1 LLILK
6 NLPIDNTFQLNSVAE
21 YGAGI
26 SSHDDYLEIL
36 SFRKKHR
43 VGLKVVGEGSN
54 IIPRRSVQGLVV
66 KMIRTGISQLED
78 GDNTVLVE
86 VSAGEN
92 WNDFVFFALEKGW
105 YGLENLV
112 KIPGSVG
119 AAPIQNIGAYG
130 AEVAD
135 FIEYVLVW
143 DAHGRERK
151 LSRDECLFGY
161 RSSIFQR
168 DTELT
173 VAGVGLRL
181 GKIPKPNI
189 SYPEVRNALSG
200 RPETSINPKIVAL
213 KIAEI
218 RAAKLPDP
226 KTYPN
231 VGSFFKNPLL
241 DEADAERLREIGL
254 KVFSQDGGY
263 KISAAEL
270 IDRAG
275 CKDLADEHVY
285 CWPKQPLV
293 LINKSAISSSE
304 VRAFAE
310 KVRSRVLEKF
320 RIRLT
325 YEPRFF
331 E

>member
-1 LLILK
+1 M
-6 NLPIDNTFQLNSVAE
+6 AE
-21 YGAGI
+21 YGAEI

-36 SFRKKHR
+36 SFRKKHG

-54 IIPRRSVQGLVV
+54 IIPGKSVQGLVV
-66 KMIRTGISQLED
+66 KMSRTGIIQLED
-78 GDNTVLVE
+78 GDDTVLVE

-92 WNDFVFFALEKGW
+92 WNDFVFFALDKGW

-135 FIEYVLVW
+135 FIEYVSVW
-143 DAHGRERK
+143 DDLGQERT
-151 LSRDECLFGY
+151 LSREDCHFGY

-168 DTELT
+168 DNELT
-173 VAGVGLRL
+173 VASVGLRL
-181 GKIPKPNI
+181 GKTARPNV
-189 SYPEVRNALSG
+189 SYPDVGNALNGHRESSIT
-200 RPETSINPKIVAL
+200 PEMMASKIS
-213 KIAEI
+213 EI

-226 KTYPN
+226 KTHPN
-231 VGSFFKNPLL
+231 VGSFFKNPVL
-241 DEADAERLREIGL
+241 DEVDAERLRELGLTIFPQDIGS
-254 KVFSQDGGY
+254 KV
-263 KISAAEL
+263 SAAEL

-275 CKDLADEHVY
+275 CKDLSDEYVY

-304 VRAFAE
+304 VMAFSE
-310 KVRSRVLEKF
+310 KVRSRVLEEFKV
-320 RIRLT
+320 RLN
-325 YEPRFF
+325 YEPKFF

>member
-1 LLILK
+1 M
-6 NLPIDNTFQLNSVAE
+6 AE

-26 SSHDDYLEIL
+26 SSHDEYLEIL
-36 SFRKKHR
+36 SFRKQHR
-43 VGLKVVGEGSN
+43 IELKMVGEGSN
-54 IIPRRSVQGLVV
+54 IIPKRSVQGLVV
-66 KMIRTGISQLED
+66 KMSRIGIKQLED
-78 GDNTVLVE
+78 ADDKVLVE

-130 AEVAD
+130 VEVAD

-143 DAHGRERK
+143 DALGKERR
-151 LSRDECLFGY
+151 LSREDCRFGY
-161 RSSIFQR
+161 RSSIFQC
-168 DTELT
+168 DIGLT

-189 SYPEVRNALSG
+189 SYPDVSNALSG
-200 RPETSINPKIVAL
+200 RPESSITPEIVAS
-213 KIAEI
+213 KISEI
-218 RAAKLPDP
+218 RASKLPDP
-226 KTYPN
+226 KMYPN
-231 VGSFFKNPLL
+231 VGSFFKNPVL
-241 DEADAERLREIGL
+241 DEVDAERLRDLGL
-254 KVFSQDGGY
+254 TVFSQDIGS
-263 KISAAEL
+263 KVSAAEL

-275 CKDLADEHVY
+275 CKDLTDEYVY

-304 VRAFAE
+304 VMAFSE
-310 KVRSRVLEKF
+310 KIRSRVLEEFK
-320 RIRLT
+320 IHLD
-325 YEPRFF
+325 YEPKFF

>member
-1 LLILK
+1 
-6 NLPIDNTFQLNSVAE
+6 VAE
-21 YGAGI
+21 YGAEI

-36 SFRKKHR
+36 SFKKKHH
-43 VGLKVVGEGSN
+43 VGLKVIGEGSN
-54 IIPRRSVQGLVV
+54 IIPRRSLQGLVV
-66 KMIRTGISQLED
+66 KMIRKGISQLED
-78 GDNTVLVE
+78 GDDTVLVE
-86 VSAGEN
+86 VGAGEN
-92 WNDFVFFALEKGW
+92 WNDFIYLALEKGW

-143 DAHGRERK
+143 DALGKELT

-168 DTELT
+168 DTGLT

-189 SYPEVRNALSG
+189 TYPDVSNALSG
-200 RPETSINPKIVAL
+200 HPESSITPQILAS

-226 KTYPN
+226 KSYPN
-231 VGSFFKNPLL
+231 VGSFFKNPLI
-241 DEADAERLREIGL
+241 DEADAERLRGIGL
-254 KVFSQDGGY
+254 AVFSHGCGY
-263 KISAAEL
+263 KISAAAL
-270 IDRAG
+270 IDKAG
-275 CKDLADEHVY
+275 CKDLTDEHVY

-320 RIRLT
+320 RIHLT
-325 YEPRFF
+325 YEPKFF
-331 E
+331 D

>member
-1 LLILK
+1 M
-6 NLPIDNTFQLNSVAE
+6 AE

-36 SFRKKHR
+36 SFKKKHR

-66 KMIRTGISQLED
+66 KMTRTGISRLED
-78 GDNTVLVE
+78 GDDTVLVE

-130 AEVAD
+130 VEVAD

-143 DAHGRERK
+143 DARGKERT

-161 RSSIFQR
+161 RSSVFQR
-168 DTELT
+168 DSELM

-181 GKIPKPNI
+181 GKIPRLNI
-189 SYPEVRNALSG
+189 SYPDVSNALNG
-200 RPETSINPKIVAL
+200 RPESSITPKIVAS
-213 KIAEI
+213 KIVEI

-241 DEADAERLREIGL
+241 DEADAERLRRLGL
-254 KVFSQDGGY
+254 TVFSQDIGS
-263 KISAAEL
+263 KVSAAEL

-275 CKDLADEHVY
+275 CKDLRDEHIY

-293 LINKSAISSSE
+293 LINKSAISSLQ

-320 RIRLT
+320 RVHLN
-325 YEPRFF
+325 YEPKFF

>member
-1 LLILK
+1 MIQK
-6 NLPIDNTFQLNSVAE
+6 NLPIENTFQLNSVAE
-21 YGAGI
+21 YGAEI

-36 SFRKKHR
+36 SFRKKHG

-54 IIPRRSVQGLVV
+54 IIPGKRVQGLVV
-66 KMIRTGISQLED
+66 KMSRTGIILLED
-78 GDNTVLVE
+78 GDDTVLVE

-92 WNDFVFFALEKGW
+92 WNDFVFFALDKGW

-135 FIEYVLVW
+135 FIEYVSVW
-143 DAHGRERK
+143 DDLGQERT
-151 LSRDECLFGY
+151 LSREDCHFGY
-161 RSSIFQR
+161 RSSIFQY
-168 DTELT
+168 DNELT
-173 VAGVGLRL
+173 VASVGLRL
-181 GKIPKPNI
+181 GKTARPNV
-189 SYPEVRNALSG
+189 SYPDVGNALNGHRESSIT
-200 RPETSINPKIVAL
+200 PEMMASKIS
-213 KIAEI
+213 EI

-226 KTYPN
+226 KTHPN
-231 VGSFFKNPLL
+231 VGSFFKNPVL
-241 DEADAERLREIGL
+241 DEVDAERLRELGLTIFPQDIGS
-254 KVFSQDGGY
+254 KV
-263 KISAAEL
+263 SAAEL

-275 CKDLADEHVY
+275 CKDLSNEYVY

-304 VRAFAE
+304 VLAFSE
-310 KVRSRVLEKF
+310 KVRSRVLEEFKV
-320 RIRLT
+320 RLN
-325 YEPRFF
+325 YEPKFF

>member
-1 LLILK
+1 M
-6 NLPIDNTFQLNSVAE
+6 AE

-43 VGLKVVGEGSN
+43 IGLKVVGEGSN
-54 IIPRRSVQGLVV
+54 IIPRRSVQGLVA

-78 GDNTVLVE
+78 GDDTVLIE

-143 DAHGRERK
+143 DARGKERT
-151 LSRDECLFGY
+151 LSREECLFGY

-168 DTELT
+168 DSELT

-181 GKIPKPNI
+181 GKIPKLNI
-189 SYPEVRNALSG
+189 SYPDVSNALSG
-200 RPETSINPKIVAL
+200 RPESSITPKIVAS

-241 DEADAERLREIGL
+241 DEADAERLREVGL
-254 KVFSQDGGY
+254 TVFSQDSGY

-275 CKDLADEHVY
+275 CKDLRDEHVY
-285 CWPKQPLV
+285 CWSRQPLV
-293 LINKSAISSSE
+293 FINKSAISSSE
-304 VRAFAE
+304 VRDFAE

-320 RIRLT
+320 RIHLT

-331 E
+331 

>member
-1 LLILK
+1 MILK
-6 NLPIDNTFQLNSVAE
+6 NRPIENTFQLNSVAE
-21 YGAGI
+21 YGSEI
-26 SSHDDYLEIL
+26 SSYDDYLEVL
-36 SFRKKHR
+36 SFKKKHQ

-54 IIPRRSVQGLVV
+54 IIPKRSVQGLVV
-66 KMIRTGISQLED
+66 KMSRAGIRQLED
-78 GDNTVLVE
+78 VNDTVLVE
-86 VSAGEN
+86 VSGGEN

-130 AEVAD
+130 VEVAD

-143 DAHGRERK
+143 DALGRERR
-151 LSRDECLFGY
+151 LSREDCRFGY
-161 RSSIFQR
+161 RSSIFQC
-168 DTELT
+168 DSGLT

-189 SYPEVRNALSG
+189 SYPDVSNALSG
-200 RPETSINPKIVAL
+200 RPESSITPEIVAS

-218 RAAKLPDP
+218 RASKLPDP
-226 KTYPN
+226 RMYPN
-231 VGSFFKNPLL
+231 VGSFFKNPVL
-241 DEADAERLREIGL
+241 DEADAERLRELGL
-254 KVFSQDGGY
+254 TVFSQDIGS
-263 KISAAEL
+263 KVSAAEL

-275 CKDLADEHVY
+275 CKDLTDEYVY

-304 VRAFAE
+304 VMAFSE
-310 KVRSRVLEKF
+310 KVRSRVLEEFKIHLDF
-320 RIRLT
+320 
-325 YEPRFF
+325 EPKFF

>member
-1 LLILK
+1 MLIQK
-6 NLPIDNTFQLNSVAE
+6 NLPIENTFQLNSVAE
-21 YGAGI
+21 YGAEI
-26 SSHDDYLEIL
+26 CSHDDYLEIL
-36 SFRKKHR
+36 SFRKKHG

-54 IIPRRSVQGLVV
+54 IIPGSIVQGLVV
-66 KMIRTGISQLED
+66 KMNRTGISQLED
-78 GDNTVLVE
+78 GDETVLVE

-135 FIEYVLVW
+135 FIEYVSVW
-143 DAHGRERK
+143 DDLGQELT
-151 LSRDECLFGY
+151 LSREECRFGY

-173 VAGVGLRL
+173 VASVGFRL
-181 GKIPKPNI
+181 GKTAKPNV
-189 SYPEVRNALSG
+189 SYPDVSNSLSG
-200 RPETSINPKIVAL
+200 RPQSSITPKTVAS
-213 KIAEI
+213 KISEI

-241 DEADAERLREIGL
+241 DEAGAEILRVLGL
-254 KVFSQDGGY
+254 TVFSKDSGY
-263 KISAAEL
+263 KVSAAEL

-275 CKDLADEHVY
+275 CKDLKNDYVY

-304 VRAFAE
+304 VRVFAE

-320 RIRLT
+320 KIHLD
-325 YEPRFF
+325 YEPKFL

>member
-1 LLILK
+1 M
-6 NLPIDNTFQLNSVAE
+6 AE
-21 YGAGI
+21 YGAKI

-66 KMIRTGISQLED
+66 KMIRTGISKLED
-78 GDNTVLVE
+78 GDDTVLVE

-130 AEVAD
+130 VEVAD
-135 FIEYVLVW
+135 FIEYVIVW
-143 DAHGRERK
+143 DALGKERT

-189 SYPEVRNALSG
+189 SYPDVINVLRG
-200 RPETSINPKIVAL
+200 RSESSITPRIVAS

-226 KTYPN
+226 KTHPN

-241 DEADAERLREIGL
+241 DEADAQRLRGIGL
-254 KVFSQDGGY
+254 RVFSQDIGY

-275 CKDLADEHVY
+275 CKDLTDENVY

-293 LINKSAISSSE
+293 LINKSASSSSE

-320 RIRLT
+320 RISLT
-325 YEPRFF
+325 YEPRFL

>member
-1 LLILK
+1 MLIRK

-36 SFRKKHR
+36 SFGKKHR

-78 GDNTVLVE
+78 GDDTVLVE

-92 WNDFVFFALEKGW
+92 WNDFVFFALERGW

-130 AEVAD
+130 AEVAN

-143 DAHGRERK
+143 DACGRERT

-168 DTELT
+168 DTGLT

-181 GKIPKPNI
+181 SKIPKPNI
-189 SYPEVRNALSG
+189 SYPDVSNTLSD
-200 RPETSINPKIVAL
+200 RPESSITPKIVAS

-241 DEADAERLREIGL
+241 DEADAERLRDIGL
-254 KVFSQDGGY
+254 TVFSQDAGY

-270 IDRAG
+270 IDKAG
-275 CKDLADEHVY
+275 CKDLTDEHIY

-293 LINKSAISSSE
+293 LINKSAISSPE
-304 VRAFAE
+304 VMAFSE
-310 KVRSRVLEKF
+310 KVRARVIEEFKIHLD
-320 RIRLT
+320 
-325 YEPRFF
+325 YEPKFF
-331 E
+331 

>member
-1 LLILK
+1 M
-6 NLPIDNTFQLNSVAE
+6 AE

-54 IIPRRSVQGLVV
+54 IIPRRSVQGFVV
-66 KMIRTGISQLED
+66 KMTRTGISQLED
-78 GDNTVLVE
+78 GNDTVLVE

-92 WNDFVFFALEKGW
+92 WNDFVFFALENGW

-143 DAHGRERK
+143 DADGKERT
-151 LSRDECLFGY
+151 LSREECLFGY

-189 SYPEVRNALSG
+189 SYPDVSSALSG
-200 RPETSINPKIVAL
+200 RPESSITPKIVAS

-254 KVFSQDGGY
+254 TVFSQDIGS
-263 KISAAEL
+263 KVSAAEL

-275 CKDLADEHVY
+275 CKDLIDEHVY

-293 LINKSAISSSE
+293 LINKSAVSSSQ

-320 RIRLT
+320 RIHLT
-325 YEPRFF
+325 YEPKFF

>member
-1 LLILK
+1 M
-6 NLPIDNTFQLNSVAE
+6 AE

-54 IIPRRSVQGLVV
+54 IIPRSNVQGLVV
-66 KMIRTGISQLED
+66 KMIRTGISQLDD
-78 GDNTVLVE
+78 GDDTVLVE

-143 DAHGRERK
+143 DARGKERT

-189 SYPEVRNALSG
+189 SYPDVSNALSD
-200 RPETSINPKIVAL
+200 RPESSITPQIVAS

-241 DEADAERLREIGL
+241 DRSGCGKIKRDWFNGFFSGQWLQNLSRRAYRQSGVQGFNRRACLLLAKAAPGL
-254 KVFSQDGGY
+254 NQQICHFVLGGEGFRR
-263 KISAAEL
+263 KGSF
-270 IDRAG
+270 
-275 CKDLADEHVY
+275 
-285 CWPKQPLV
+285 
-293 LINKSAISSSE
+293 KSS
-304 VRAFAE
+304 
-310 KVRSRVLEKF
+310 
-320 RIRLT
+320 
-325 YEPRFF
+325 
-331 E
+331 

>member
-1 LLILK
+1 M
-6 NLPIDNTFQLNSVAE
+6 AE

-26 SSHDDYLEIL
+26 SSHDEYLEIL
-36 SFRKKHR
+36 SFRKQHR
-43 VGLKVVGEGSN
+43 IELKMVGEGSN
-54 IIPRRSVQGLVV
+54 IIPKRSVQGLVV
-66 KMIRTGISQLED
+66 KMSRIGIKQLED
-78 GDNTVLVE
+78 ADDKVLVE

-143 DAHGRERK
+143 DACGKERT

-168 DTELT
+168 DAELT

-189 SYPEVRNALSG
+189 SYPDVSNALG
-200 RPETSINPKIVAL
+200 DRPESSITPKIVAS

-218 RAAKLPDP
+218 RSAKLPDP

-241 DEADAERLREIGL
+241 DKSDAERLREIGL
-254 KVFSQDGGY
+254 TVFSQDSGY

-275 CKDLADEHVY
+275 CKDLRDEHVY
-285 CWPKQPLV
+285 CWSRQPLV
-293 LINKSAISSSE
+293 FINKSAISSSE
-304 VRAFAE
+304 VRDFAE

-320 RIRLT
+320 RIHLT

-331 E
+331 

>member
-1 LLILK
+1 M
-6 NLPIDNTFQLNSVAE
+6 AE

-26 SSHDDYLEIL
+26 SSHDDYLEVL

-78 GDNTVLVE
+78 GDDTVLVE

-143 DAHGRERK
+143 DADGKERT

-168 DTELT
+168 DSELT

-181 GKIPKPNI
+181 GKIPKLNI
-189 SYPEVRNALSG
+189 SYPDVSSALSG
-200 RPETSINPKIVAL
+200 RPESSITPEIVAS

-226 KTYPN
+226 KSYPN
-231 VGSFFKNPLL
+231 VGSFFKNPLI
-241 DEADAERLREIGL
+241 DEADAERLSGIGIT
-254 KVFSQDGGY
+254 VFSQDSGY

-275 CKDLADEHVY
+275 CKDLADQHVY

-304 VRAFAE
+304 VSAFAE
-310 KVRSRVLEKF
+310 RVRSIVLEKF
-320 RIRLT
+320 RIHLN
-325 YEPRFF
+325 YEPKFF
-331 E
+331 G

>member
-1 LLILK
+1 MIRE
-6 NLPIDNTFQLNSVAE
+6 NLPIDNTFQLDSVAE

-36 SFRKKHR
+36 SFREKHR
-43 VGLKVVGEGSN
+43 VGLTVVGEGSN

-66 KMIRTGISQLED
+66 KMSRTGISQLED
-78 GDNTVLVE
+78 GADTVLVE

-112 KIPGSVG
+112 NIPGSVG

-143 DAHGRERK
+143 DARGKERT
-151 LSRDECLFGY
+151 LTHDECFFGY

-189 SYPEVRNALSG
+189 SYPDVSNALIG
-200 RPETSINPKIVAL
+200 RPQSSITPKIVAS

-231 VGSFFKNPLL
+231 VGSFFKNPLV
-241 DEADAERLREIGL
+241 DKADVERSREIGL
-254 KVFSQDGGY
+254 TVFSQDEGY

-275 CKDLADEHVY
+275 CKDLSDDYVY

-293 LINKSAISSSE
+293 LINKSATSSSE
-304 VRAFAE
+304 VKAFAE

-320 RIRLT
+320 RIHLA
-325 YEPRFF
+325 YEPRFL

>member
-1 LLILK
+1 MLILK
-6 NLPIDNTFQLNSVAE
+6 NLPIENTFQLNSVAE

-26 SSHDDYLEIL
+26 SSHDEYLEIL
-36 SFRKKHR
+36 SFRKQHR
-43 VGLKVVGEGSN
+43 IELKMVGEGSN
-54 IIPRRSVQGLVV
+54 IIPKRSVQGLVV
-66 KMIRTGISQLED
+66 KMSRTGIRQLED
-78 GDNTVLVE
+78 VNDTVLVE
-86 VSAGEN
+86 VSGGEN
-92 WNDFVFFALEKGW
+92 WNDFVLLALEKGW

-143 DAHGRERK
+143 DARGKERR
-151 LSRDECLFGY
+151 LSREDCRFGY

-173 VAGVGLRL
+173 VAAVGLRL

-189 SYPEVRNALSG
+189 SYPDVRDAFRG
-200 RPETSINPKIVAL
+200 RPVAKITPELVAS

-218 RAAKLPDP
+218 RGAKLPDP
-226 KTYPN
+226 KTHPN

-241 DEADAERLREIGL
+241 DEADAKKLRELGL
-254 KVFSQDGGY
+254 SIFFQDNDYKV
-263 KISAAEL
+263 SAAQL

-275 CKDLADEHVY
+275 CRSLVDDFVY

-310 KVRSRVLEKF
+310 KVRSRVLDRF
-320 RIRLT
+320 NMLLD
-325 YEPRFF
+325 YEPKFF
-331 E
+331 G

>member
-1 LLILK
+1 LLIRK
-6 NLPIDNTFQLNSVAE
+6 DLPIVNTFQLNSLAE

-200 RPETSINPKIVAL
+200 RPETSITPKIVAL

-231 VGSFFKNPLL
+231 VGSFFKNPFL

-254 KVFSQDGGY
+254 TVFFQDSGY

-320 RIRLT
+320 RIHLT

>member
-1 LLILK
+1 MILK
-6 NLPIDNTFQLNSVAE
+6 NLPIENTFQLSSAAE

-26 SSHDDYLEIL
+26 SSHDEYLEIL
-36 SFRKKHR
+36 SFRKQHR
-43 VGLKVVGEGSN
+43 IELKMVGEGSN
-54 IIPRRSVQGLVV
+54 IIPKRSVQGLVV
-66 KMIRTGISQLED
+66 KMNRIGIKQLED
-78 GDNTVLVE
+78 ADDKVLVE

-130 AEVAD
+130 VEVAD

-143 DAHGRERK
+143 DALGEERR
-151 LSRDECLFGY
+151 LSREDCRFGY
-161 RSSIFQR
+161 RSSIFQC
-168 DTELT
+168 DTGLT

-189 SYPEVRNALSG
+189 SYPDVSNALSG
-200 RPETSINPKIVAL
+200 RPESSITPEIVAS
-213 KIAEI
+213 KISEI
-218 RAAKLPDP
+218 RASKLPDP
-226 KTYPN
+226 KMYPN
-231 VGSFFKNPLL
+231 VGSFFKNPVL
-241 DEADAERLREIGL
+241 DEVDAERLRDLGL
-254 KVFSQDGGY
+254 TVFSQDIGS
-263 KISAAEL
+263 KVSAAEL

-275 CKDLADEHVY
+275 CKDLTDEYVY

-304 VRAFAE
+304 VMAFSE
-310 KVRSRVLEKF
+310 KIRSRVLEEFK
-320 RIRLT
+320 IHLD
-325 YEPRFF
+325 YEPKFF

>member
-1 LLILK
+1 M
-6 NLPIDNTFQLNSVAE
+6 AE

-36 SFRKKHR
+36 SFKKKHR

-54 IIPRRSVQGLVV
+54 IIPRRSLQGLVV

-78 GDNTVLVE
+78 GNDTVLVE

-143 DAHGRERK
+143 DALGKERT

-181 GKIPKPNI
+181 GKIPKLNI
-189 SYPEVRNALSG
+189 SYPDVSSALSG
-200 RPETSINPKIVAL
+200 RPESSITPEIVAS

-241 DEADAERLREIGL
+241 DEADAERLRELGL
-254 KVFSQDGGY
+254 TVFSQDIGS
-263 KISAAEL
+263 KVSAAEL

-275 CKDLADEHVY
+275 CKDLTDEHVY

-325 YEPRFF
+325 YEPKFF

>member
-1 LLILK
+1 MILK
-6 NLPIDNTFQLNSVAE
+6 NLPIENTFQLNSVAE

-26 SSHDDYLEIL
+26 SSHEEYLEIL
-36 SFRKKHR
+36 SFRKQHR
-43 VGLKVVGEGSN
+43 IELKMVGEGSN
-54 IIPRRSVQGLVV
+54 IIPKRSVQGLVV
-66 KMIRTGISQLED
+66 KINRIGIKQLED
-78 GDNTVLVE
+78 ADDKVLVE

-130 AEVAD
+130 VEVAD

-143 DAHGRERK
+143 DALGKERR
-151 LSRDECLFGY
+151 LSREDCRFGY
-161 RSSIFQR
+161 RSSIFQC
-168 DTELT
+168 DIGLT

-189 SYPEVRNALSG
+189 SYPDVSNALSG
-200 RPETSINPKIVAL
+200 RPESSITPEIVAS
-213 KIAEI
+213 KISEI
-218 RAAKLPDP
+218 RASKLPDP
-226 KTYPN
+226 KMYPN
-231 VGSFFKNPLL
+231 VGSFFKNPVL
-241 DEADAERLREIGL
+241 DEVDAERLRDLGL
-254 KVFSQDGGY
+254 TVFSQDIGS
-263 KISAAEL
+263 KVSAAEL

-275 CKDLADEHVY
+275 CKDLTDEYVY

-304 VRAFAE
+304 VMAFSE
-310 KVRSRVLEKF
+310 KIRSRVLEEFK
-320 RIRLT
+320 IHLD
-325 YEPRFF
+325 YEPKFF

>member
-1 LLILK
+1 M
-6 NLPIDNTFQLNSVAE
+6 AE

-36 SFRKKHR
+36 SFRKKHC

-54 IIPRRSVQGLVV
+54 IIPRRGVQGLVV

-78 GDNTVLVE
+78 GDDTVLVE

-119 AAPIQNIGAYG
+119 AAPVQNIGAYG

-143 DAHGRERK
+143 DSDGRERT
-151 LSRDECLFGY
+151 LSREECLFGY

-189 SYPEVRNALSG
+189 SYPDVSNALSD
-200 RPETSINPKIVAL
+200 RPESSITPQIVAS

-241 DEADAERLREIGL
+241 GEGDAERLRETGL
-254 KVFSQDGGY
+254 TVFPQGSGY

-275 CKDLADEHVY
+275 CKDLTDEHVY

-293 LINKSAISSSE
+293 LINKSAISSVE

-310 KVRSRVLEKF
+310 RVRSKVLEKF
-320 RIRLT
+320 KIHLT
-325 YEPRFF
+325 YEPKFF
-331 E
+331 G

>member
-1 LLILK
+1 M
-6 NLPIDNTFQLNSVAE
+6 AE
-21 YGAGI
+21 YGSEI
-26 SSHDDYLEIL
+26 SSHEDYLEIL

-54 IIPRRSVQGLVV
+54 IIPKRSVRGIVV
-66 KMIRTGISQLED
+66 KMSRTGISQLED
-78 GDNTVLVE
+78 AGDTVLVE

-130 AEVAD
+130 VEVAD
-135 FIEYVLVW
+135 FVEYVLVW
-143 DAHGRERK
+143 DAGGKERT
-151 LSRDECLFGY
+151 LSREECRFGY

-168 DTELT
+168 DIELT

-181 GKIPKPNI
+181 EKVPKPNI
-189 SYPEVRNALSG
+189 SYPDVCDAFSG
-200 RPETSINPKIVAL
+200 RPLAKITPEVVAS

-218 RAAKLPDP
+218 RGAKLPDP
-226 KTYPN
+226 KTHPN

-241 DEADAERLREIGL
+241 NDADAKRLRELGL
-254 KVFSQDGGY
+254 SVFSQDSGH
-263 KISAAEL
+263 KASAAQL

-275 CKDLADEHVY
+275 CKDLTDEYVY

-310 KVRSRVLEKF
+310 KVRSRVLERF
-320 RIRLT
+320 NILLD
-325 YEPRFF
+325 YEPKFF
-331 E
+331 G

>member
-1 LLILK
+1 M
-6 NLPIDNTFQLNSVAE
+6 AE

-26 SSHDDYLEIL
+26 ASHDDYLEIL

-54 IIPRRSVQGLVV
+54 IIPRKNVQGLVV
-66 KMIRTGISQLED
+66 KMIRTGISLLED
-78 GDNTVLVE
+78 GDDTVLVE
-86 VSAGEN
+86 ASAGEN

-143 DAHGRERK
+143 DAGGRERT

-189 SYPEVRNALSG
+189 SYPDVSNALSD
-200 RPETSINPKIVAL
+200 RPEASITPQIVAS

-226 KTYPN
+226 ETYPN

-241 DEADAERLREIGL
+241 EEGDAEKLREIGL
-254 KVFSQDGGY
+254 TVFSQDSGY

-275 CKDLADEHVY
+275 CKDLTDEHVY

-293 LINKSAISSSE
+293 LINKSAISSEE

-310 KVRSRVLEKF
+310 RVCSRVLEKF
-320 RIRLT
+320 RIHLT
-325 YEPRFF
+325 YEPKFF
-331 E
+331 G

>member
-1 LLILK
+1 M
-6 NLPIDNTFQLNSVAE
+6 AE

-26 SSHDDYLEIL
+26 SSHADYLEIL

-43 VGLKVVGEGSN
+43 IGLKVVGEGSN
-54 IIPRRSVQGLVV
+54 IIPRRSVQGLVA

-78 GDNTVLVE
+78 GDDTVLIE

-143 DAHGRERK
+143 DARGKERT
-151 LSRDECLFGY
+151 LSREECLFGY

-168 DTELT
+168 DSELT

-181 GKIPKPNI
+181 GKIPKLNI
-189 SYPEVRNALSG
+189 SYPDVSNALSG
-200 RPETSINPKIVAL
+200 RPESSITPKIVAS

-241 DEADAERLREIGL
+241 DEADAERLREVGL
-254 KVFSQDGGY
+254 KVFSQDSGY

-275 CKDLADEHVY
+275 CKDLRDEHVY
-285 CWPKQPLV
+285 CWSRQPLV
-293 LINKSAISSSE
+293 FINKSAISSSE
-304 VRAFAE
+304 VRDFAE

-320 RIRLT
+320 RIHLT

-331 E
+331 

>member
-1 LLILK
+1 MIRK
-6 NLPIDNTFQLNSVAE
+6 NLPIDNTFQLNSLAE
-21 YGAGI
+21 YGARI
-26 SSHDDYLEIL
+26 FSHDEYLEIL
-36 SFRKKHR
+36 SFRKQHR
-43 VGLKVVGEGSN
+43 IGLKMVGEGSN
-54 IIPRRSVQGLVV
+54 IIPRRRVEGLVV
-66 KMIRTGISQLED
+66 KMSRTGIRQLED
-78 GDNTVLVE
+78 VDDKVLIE

-92 WNDFVFFALEKGW
+92 WNNFVYFALEKGW

-130 AEVAD
+130 VEVGN

-143 DAHGRERK
+143 DAVGKERK
-151 LSRDECLFGY
+151 LSRKECHFGY

-181 GKIPKPNI
+181 GKTPKPNI
-189 SYPEVRNALSG
+189 SYPDVRNAFSG
-200 RPETSINPKIVAL
+200 HSLADITPKIVAS

-218 RAAKLPDP
+218 RGAKLPDP
-226 KTYPN
+226 KSHPN

-241 DEADAERLREIGL
+241 DESDAERLREIGL
-254 KVFSQDGGY
+254 TVFSQDSGY

-275 CKDLADEHVY
+275 CKDLTDEYVY

-320 RIRLT
+320 RIHLT

>member
-1 LLILK
+1 M
-6 NLPIDNTFQLNSVAE
+6 AE

-66 KMIRTGISQLED
+66 KMTRTGISRLED
-78 GDNTVLVE
+78 GDDTVLVE

-119 AAPIQNIGAYG
+119 AAPLQNIGAYG
-130 AEVAD
+130 AQVAD

-143 DAHGRERK
+143 DARGKERT

-161 RSSIFQR
+161 RSSVFQR
-168 DTELT
+168 DSEHI

-181 GKIPKPNI
+181 GKIPKLNI
-189 SYPEVRNALSG
+189 SYPDVSNALSG
-200 RPETSINPKIVAL
+200 RPESSITPKIVAS

-241 DEADAERLREIGL
+241 DEADAERLRELGL
-254 KVFSQDGGY
+254 TVLSRDIGY

-275 CKDLADEHVY
+275 CKDLTDEHVY

-293 LINKSAISSSE
+293 LINKSAVSSSE
-304 VRAFAE
+304 VKAFAE
-310 KVRSRVLEKF
+310 KVRLRVLDEF
-320 RIRLT
+320 RIHLA
-325 YEPRFF
+325 YEPKFF

>member
-1 LLILK
+1 M
-6 NLPIDNTFQLNSVAE
+6 AE
-21 YGAGI
+21 YGAEI

-36 SFRKKHR
+36 SLRKKHR

-54 IIPRRSVQGLVV
+54 IIPSRIVQGLVV
-66 KMIRTGISQLED
+66 RMIRTGISQMED
-78 GDNTVLVE
+78 GDDTVLVE

-143 DAHGRERK
+143 DARGKERT

-181 GKIPKPNI
+181 GKTPKPNI
-189 SYPEVRNALSG
+189 SYPDVSNALSG
-200 RPETSINPKIVAL
+200 RPESSITPQIVAS

-218 RAAKLPDP
+218 RAAKLPDI

-231 VGSFFKNPLL
+231 VGSFFKNPLV

-254 KVFSQDGGY
+254 TVFSQDIGY
-263 KISAAEL
+263 KLSSAEL

-275 CKDLADEHVY
+275 CKQITDEYVY
-285 CWPKQPLV
+285 CWSKQPLV

-310 KVRSRVLEKF
+310 KVRSRVFEKF
-320 RIRLT
+320 GVHLT

-331 E
+331 K